1 MDDSNI
7 STSINS
13 TETNQTIINVGEDKS
28 LFERA
33 IIEAY
38 KQKQS
43 KNIYEKLS
51 IALDEIKFMVDD
63 IKRSKKFSSQSVIDP
78 KGAKNYLLNKNII
91 DKISRIVER
100 RFFNVNILIARI
112 FENLLDPNNFA
123 ILSGDVNLLIN
134 FSNEVLNLLE
144 NIKSTIVSRQLE
156 KKCSAF
162 LNYLSNLEGINDEQK
177 SIITELLS
185 GFPTRNSSEVYKTF
199 DQFKDKLLKLCRNQS
214 LEDKLEG
221 INQMMESFGNT
232 ASLEEQFD
240 LLIEKVPAI
249 VKAIIHQPNPEYKEA
264 YFQLGNFICSILYA
278 TKFKVDAY
286 LPDYRINSKDFNKN
300 YFYLIAG
307 DQLVDETSKYE
318 ISFLHNTI
326 YELTTQKEI
335 LMKCEN
341 IFQICNLILNTLSIY
356 ENIFDLQFVNYIIL
370 KRIYFTFPQFKR
382 NIEDLLAVTLVN
394 LCSFT
399 GQFEVENS
407 EECRIFLNYLLKYGD
422 EDLKHKI
429 NKRLE
434 TRNNV
439 KIETKIEL
447 EEKELNEVE
456 FEYLKLADFN
466 LRIGYPSSQEIE
478 AGSEMSK
485 YIEVHHPNSMIY
497 VGFATHSN
505 DITFHLLKYIPNDEI
520 EGESRVKQQDDD
532 EDTDSEDGKIQKD
545 LEEDYTDKG
554 HFKLLL
560 KLDRIDSSLTP
571 VKIVMFVPEPGTY
584 KLIFD
589 NTFSWFT
596 GKTLRYRL
604 SVLKPLSEVD
614 LSRRVD
620 FDKLRRKERL
630 GSNKSRGD
638 SDQDK
643 SQPDPHENKILMVKL
658 EGVNRAFS
666 VGKIYQS
673 QQAIADTSKYR
684 NIPVLLTKDSMRIFR
699 TYTNEYGVDVD
710 EYKEIP
716 FTKQTLDNEVED
728 NRSLPEIFEEE
739 LCAYILNIPD
749 YQSKSIFLNCFLMEK
764 SLPDSSSISI
774 PITNDEYVKSVYA
787 KLGFYPER
795 LLTKFE
801 NLRFFTSSMADSLL
815 LHLLFEKILN
825 EEKFN
830 NIIHIHFDKYKC
842 QSSLYFEGVINDKIS
857 GLNYDHSKSLLEN
870 VDNVIDFVNKVI
882 VIFGAFDLSISYS
895 DFDDK

>member
-13 TETNQTIINVGEDKS
+13 TEANQTIITVGEDKS

-63 IKRSKKFSSQSVIDP
+63 IKKSKKISSQDS
-78 KGAKNYLLNKNII
+78 KGTKNYLLNKNII

-112 FENLLDPNNFA
+112 FENLLDSNNFA

-156 KKCSAF
+156 KKCLAF
-162 LNYLSNLEGINDEQK
+162 LNYLSNLEGINEEQK

-185 GFPTRNSSEVYKTF
+185 GFPTRNSSEIYKNF
-199 DQFKDKLLKLCRNQS
+199 DQLKEKLQKICRNQN

-240 LLIEKVPAI
+240 LLVEKVQVI

-278 TKFKVDAY
+278 TKFKIDAY
-286 LPDYRINSKDFNKN
+286 LPDYRINSKDFSKN
-300 YFYLIAG
+300 YFYIIAG

-318 ISFLHNTI
+318 ISFLHNTV

-335 LMKCEN
+335 LTKCEN

-399 GQFEVENS
+399 SQFEVENS
-407 EECRIFLNYLLKYGD
+407 EECRIFLNYLLKYG
-422 EDLKHKI
+422 EEELKHKI

-434 TRNNV
+434 SRNNV

-447 EEKELNEVE
+447 EEKEYSEVE
-456 FEYLKLADFN
+456 FEYLKLSDFN

-485 YIEVHHPNSMIY
+485 YIEVHNPNSMIY
-497 VGFATHSN
+497 IGFATHSN
-505 DITFHLLKYIPNDEI
+505 DITFHLLKYIPNDEN
-520 EGESRVKQQDDD
+520 EGDSKTRHEDDD
-532 EDTDSEDGKIQKD
+532 DSDEEDGKIEKD
-545 LEEDYTDKG
+545 LEEEYTDKG

-571 VKIVMFVPEPGTY
+571 VKIVLFVPEPGTY

-589 NTFSWFT
+589 NTYSWFT

-614 LSRRVD
+614 VSRRVD
-620 FDKLRRKERL
+620 FDKLRRKERIE
-630 GSNKSRGD
+630 SRKEVGQ
-638 SDQDK
+638 DQNEEK
-643 SQPDPHENKILMVKL
+643 TQPDPHENKILMVKI

-673 QQAIADTSKYR
+673 QQAIFDSSLYR

-699 TYTNEYGVDVD
+699 TYTNEYGVDID
-710 EYKEIP
+710 EFKEIP
-716 FTKQTLDNEVED
+716 FIKQTLDNEVED
-728 NRSLPEIFEEE
+728 NRSLSEIFEEE
-739 LCAYILNIPD
+739 LTKYILSIPE

-764 SLPDSSSISI
+764 SLPDSSSIAI
-774 PITNDEYVKSVYA
+774 PITNDEYIKSIYA

-801 NLRFFTSSMADSLL
+801 NLRFFTSSLADSLL
-815 LHLLFEKILN
+815 LNLLFEKVLN

-842 QSSLYFEGVINDKIS
+842 QPSLYFEGVINDKIS
-857 GLNYDHSKSLLEN
+857 GLNYDPTKTLLEN

-882 VIFGAFDLSISYS
+882 VIFGTFDLSISYS
-895 DFDDK
+895 DLDEK